1 MYPNLEWVAS
11 TSPTPG
17 ADHIIYWG
25 TVRAVDD
32 PFWKEHKPG
41 DRWNCKCELR
51 QTDRAATAVPRPT
64 NAQQAHDA
72 QPGLENNPADGQIFS
87 RKHPYFPKD
96 CTACPFAGNKLA
108 ALVSN
113 LAGRRDCNSCQ
124 RVSKCVERAKRH
136 TKQRDAK
143 QHINPDETPKQFNA
157 LKKELLQTL
166 RKRGELERKDKKAL
180 YTGNLYFGRREFK
193 RVKEHC
199 HNALEIEAAERL
211 HSMLGKIKDGRY
223 LPIDTTRKNYKLKI
237 ADGVKNYT
245 VYDVVYKGEVFEIKC
260 QVRRIDHRVC
270 EYPYSIKQKKSNN

>member
-1 MYPNLEWVAS
+1 M
-11 TSPTPG
+11 
-17 ADHIIYWG
+17 
-25 TVRAVDD
+25 
-32 PFWKEHKPG
+32 
-41 DRWNCKCELR
+41 
-51 QTDRAATAVPRPT
+51 PRPT
-64 NAQQAHDA
+64 DKQQAHDA

-96 CTACPFAGNKLA
+96 CGGCPFAGSRLS
-108 ALVSN
+108 ALVSD
-113 LAGRRDCNSCQ
+113 LAGRRDCNRCQ

-180 YTGNLYFGRREFK
+180 YTGSLYFGRREFK

-260 QVRRIDHRVC
+260 QVKNDKHNGVC
-270 EYPYSIKQKKSNN
+270 EYPYSIKQKRR